1 VLEGLQHLLELQRL
15 DSEIARRQ
23 EVLAALP
30 GKRKQAEEALA
41 AVIAGL
47 ESARE
52 ALQAVELNQRTAES
66 ALQDQEALLVKLESQ
81 QYQVKDNT
89 AYTALLS
96 EMDRAKAAISE
107 CETGILEAMEAIE
120 AARSALAEAETAD
133 SETRARVAS
142 EQTELDSRQQRV
154 EGELAGLADERAL
167 VVPQLAAETIRVYDR
182 VASRRHPAL
191 ALVSGEMC
199 EGCRVGIPAQ
209 NVHEILKGERL
220 ITCGNCKRIL
230 LHPDMV
236 PSAGVAPPE
245 SESSSKTTV

>member
-30 GKRKQAEEALA
+30 GKRKQADEALA
-41 AVIAGL
+41 AAVAGL

-52 ALQAVELNQRTAES
+52 ALQVVELNQRNAES
-66 ALQDQEALLVKLESQ
+66 ALQDQEALLSKLEGQ
-81 QYQVKDNT
+81 QFQVKDNT

-96 EMDRAKAAISE
+96 EMDHAKAAISE
-107 CETGILEAMEAIE
+107 CETTILEEMEAIE
-120 AARSALAEAETAD
+120 AGRSALAAAETAD
-133 SETRARVAS
+133 RDTRARVAS
-142 EQTELDSRQQRV
+142 ELAELDSRQQRI
-154 EGELAGLADERAL
+154 EGELAGLEAERAL
-167 VVPQLAAETIRVYDR
+167 VGPKLDAEMLRLYERI
-182 VASRRHPAL
+182 ASRRHPAL

-230 LHPDMV
+230 LHPEMV
-236 PSAGVAPPE
+236 PDAGGASPDAESA
-245 SESSSKTTV
+245 SETPV